1 MNPQIVLNFNYTGET
16 KVIAT
21 SEGGKRVFARIR
33 PTCLQMLLAHH
44 HRHPKD
50 KSPGV
55 VATINSLR
63 NNGWTAEQIAEVSA
77 QLPLDWWTPIK
88 DVKAVE
94 KQVREQKPNR
104 RKQRRN
110 ND

>member
-1 MNPQIVLNFNYTGET
+1 MNPQIVLNYKYTGET

-21 SEGGKRVFARIR
+21 EAGGKRVFARIN
-33 PTCLQMLLAHH
+33 PTCLQMLMSHH

-50 KSPGV
+50 KSSGV
-55 VATINSLR
+55 VATINSLL
-63 NNGWTAEQIAEVSA
+63 NNGWTEEQISEVSA
-77 QLPLDWWTPIK
+77 QLPPDWWTPIK

-94 KQVREQKPNR
+94 KQVKEQKYNR

-110 ND
+110 NG